1 MHKNIIMANTYSQI
15 TIHFIIAVQ
24 ERASLLKK
32 RYREELLKYM
42 SGIIKNKGQ
51 KVLTINGVD
60 DHMHILIGLSPAMAP
75 SDLIRDI
82 KNNSTKFIN
91 NKNWFTGKF
100 KWQDGYGAFSYS
112 KSQRPKIIQYIENQ
126 EKHHKQATFKEEYL
140 NILNKFEVDFDD
152 KYIFEFFE

>member
-1 MHKNIIMANTYSQI
+1 MANTYSQI

-32 RYREELLKYM
+32 RYRKELFKYM

-51 KVLTINGVD
+51 KVLAINGVD
-60 DHMHILIGLSPAMAP
+60 DHIHILIGLSPAMAP

-91 NKNWFTGKF
+91 DKNWFAGKF

-112 KSQRPKIIQYIENQ
+112 KSQRPKIIEYIENQ

-152 KYIFEFFE
+152 KYIFEFLE